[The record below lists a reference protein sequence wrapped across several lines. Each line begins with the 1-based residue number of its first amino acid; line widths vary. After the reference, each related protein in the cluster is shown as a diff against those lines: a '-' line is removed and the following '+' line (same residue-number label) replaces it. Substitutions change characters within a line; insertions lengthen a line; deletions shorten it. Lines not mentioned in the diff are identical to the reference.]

1 MNFSEIVF
9 NKNILK
15 MFSNSQETFENITEK
30 KDKIKKQITNMNPT
44 VSIGIIVIF
53 IIIFIIFTLAI
64 IFMIW
69 PDYFE
74 QIFSI

>member
-15 MFSNSQETFENITEK
+15 MFSNSQETFKKITEK
-30 KDKIKKQITNMNPT
+30 KDEIKKQITNMNPT
-44 VSIGIIVIF
+44 VFIGIIAIF
-53 IIIFIIFTLAI
+53 IIILIIFVLAI
-64 IFMIW
+64 IFMVW

-74 QIFSI
+74 EKFSI

>member
-30 KDKIKKQITNMNPT
+30 KDEIKKQITNMNPT

-53 IIIFIIFTLAI
+53 IIIFIIFILAI

>member
-9 NKNILK
+9 IKNILK
-15 MFSNSQETFENITEK
+15 MFSNSQETFKKITEK
-30 KDKIKKQITNMNPT
+30 KDEIKKQITNMNPT
-44 VSIGIIVIF
+44 VSIGIIAIF
-53 IIIFIIFTLAI
+53 IIIFIIFALAI
-64 IFMIW
+64 IFMVW

>member
-9 NKNILK
+9 IKNILK
-15 MFSNSQETFENITEK
+15 MFSNSQETFKKITEK
-30 KDKIKKQITNMNPT
+30 KDEKKKQITNMNPT
-44 VSIGIIVIF
+44 VSIGIIAIF
-53 IIIFIIFTLAI
+53 IIIFIIFALAI
-64 IFMIW
+64 IFMVW

>member
-30 KDKIKKQITNMNPT
+30 KDEIKKQITNMNPT

-53 IIIFIIFTLAI
+53 IIIFIIFALAI